1 MELHVFRVIRLLHC
15 FFEQYQFNQHNM
27 KGGTGKLE
35 VIVLLKQVPSTE
47 SFVGISENG
56 LSVKT
61 GDVKW
66 VMNPY
71 DEFAVEEALRVKE
84 AHGGS
89 GSVTILSVGT
99 EKAVEAIRTAL
110 AMGADKG
117 ILINDPAAHNCDGL
131 QTAKILAAV
140 LKNMPFDLIVAGQRA
155 VDGDNYA
162 VGSAVAEFL
171 NIPAVTMVMKEVI
184 ADGRI
189 TCNRTVEGGIVVV
202 EAPLPALITTQRGL
216 NEPRYASLPGIM
228 KAKKKPL
235 EIKSLKDIG
244 LDTAGIGAP
253 KTKIISLKY
262 PPERKGGKMIA
273 GEAAAD
279 KAIALV
285 KALHE
290 EAKVV

>member
-1 MELHVFRVIRLLHC
+1 M
-15 FFEQYQFNQHNM
+15 
-27 KGGTGKLE
+27 E

-66 VMNPY
+66 VINPY

-89 GSVTILSVGT
+89 VTILSIGP

-117 ILINDPAAHNCDGL
+117 VLINDSAAYNCDGL

-140 LKNMPFDLIVAGQRA
+140 IKNLPFDLIIAGQRA
-155 VDGDNYA
+155 VDGDNYM

-171 NIPAVTMVMKEVI
+171 NIPAVTMVMKEAI
-184 ADGRI
+184 ADRRI

-244 LDTAGIGAP
+244 LDAAGIGAP

-273 GEAAAD
+273 GETAMD
-279 KAIALV
+279 KAKALV

>member
-1 MELHVFRVIRLLHC
+1 
-15 FFEQYQFNQHNM
+15 M

-35 VIVLLKQVPSTE
+35 IIVLLKQVPSTE

-56 LSVKT
+56 LLVKT
-61 GDVKW
+61 DDVKW
-66 VMNPY
+66 VINPY

-84 AHGGS
+84 VHG
-89 GSVTILSVGT
+89 GSVTILSTGT

-117 ILINDPAAHNCDGL
+117 ILINDPAACNCDGL
-131 QTAKILAAV
+131 QTAKILAAAI
-140 LKNMPFDLIVAGQRA
+140 KNMPFDLIIAGQRA
-155 VDGDNYA
+155 VDGDNYI

-171 NIPAVTMVMKEVI
+171 NIPAVTMVMKEAI
-184 ADGRI
+184 ADGKI
-189 TCNRTVEGGIVVV
+189 TCNRTVEGGMVVV

-244 LDTAGIGAP
+244 LDVAGIGAT

-273 GEAAAD
+273 GETAAD
-279 KAIALV
+279 KAKALV

>member
-1 MELHVFRVIRLLHC
+1 
-15 FFEQYQFNQHNM
+15 M

-47 SFVGISENG
+47 SFVSISENG
-56 LSVKT
+56 LTVKT
-61 GDVKW
+61 DDVKW
-66 VMNPY
+66 VINPY
-71 DEFAVEEALRVKE
+71 DEFAVEEALRIKD
-84 AHGGS
+84 AQG
-89 GSVTILSVGT
+89 GSVTILSAGT

-117 ILINDPAAHNCDGL
+117 ILISDPAASNCDGL
-131 QTAKILAAV
+131 QTAKILAAAV
-140 LKNMPFDLIVAGQRA
+140 KSVPFDIIIAGQRA

-162 VGSAVAEFL
+162 VGHAVAEFL
-171 NIPAVTMVMKEVI
+171 NIPAVTMVMKETI
-184 ADGRI
+184 ADKKI
-189 TCNRTVEGGIVVV
+189 TCSRTVEGGMVVV
-202 EAPLPALITTQRGL
+202 EASLPALITTQRGL

-244 LDTAGIGAP
+244 LDAAAIGVP

-262 PPERKGGKMIA
+262 PPERKGGKMIT
-273 GEAAAD
+273 GETAAD
-279 KAIALV
+279 KAKALV